1 MGWSLE
7 HTALPCNIL
16 HYRMAYLVMLLRMN
30 ESFLDLS
37 MKMKRGSL
45 FFSFY
50 RFFFF

>member
-37 MKMKRGSL
+37 DEDET
-45 FFSFY
+45 
-50 RFFFF
+50 RFFIFFFL